1 VHEIGYCD
9 GVLEAVERRASG
21 RRVAR
26 IGVRI
31 GALHRVVPDAFE
43 QSFQHVAAGGVA
55 EGASTEL
62 TTVPARASC
71 RLCGT
76 TFEALEA
83 LPDCPSCA
91 SPVVELEGG
100 DEVVLEWVEYHP
112 DQSDPSLRPTLPLHS
127 HASGNV
133 HSGGGDDSHVPGH
146 PR

>member
-1 VHEIGYCD
+1 MHEIGYCD
-9 GVLEAVERRASG
+9 GVLEAVERRAAG
-21 RRVAR
+21 RRVVR

-76 TFEALEA
+76 TFEALET
-83 LPDCPSCA
+83 LPDCPSCN
-91 SPVVELEGG
+91 SPVLELEGG

-112 DQSDPSLRPTLPLHS
+112 DQNDPSLQPALPVHAHDVGHLH
-127 HASGNV
+127 G
-133 HSGGGDDSHVPGH
+133 GGGDDHVPGH
-146 PR
+146 SR